1 MSTPLCSEGIVK
13 NIEGN
18 SILVEITMKSACA
31 SCQAKGVCPSIE
43 MKQEIIKA
51 TSVHPEELAV
61 GDRVKITMERSMG
74 GKAVTIG
81 YLLPLFVMVGTL
93 FVAFTLSNNELLSV
107 ILALVF
113 TAIYYLIVWLFG
125 KKIDRQFTFYAE
137 KEESIL

>member
-18 SILVEITMKSACA
+18 SISVEITMKSACA
-31 SCQAKGVCPSIE
+31 SCQAKGFCPSMD

-51 TSVHPEELAV
+51 KSTHPEKLAV

-81 YLLPLFVMVGTL
+81 YLLPLFVMIGTL
-93 FVAFTLSNNELLSV
+93 FVSFTISKKELLSV

-113 TAIYYLIVWLFG
+113 TAIYYLIIWLFS
-125 KKIDRQFTFYAE
+125 KKIDHQFIFYAE
-137 KEESIL
+137 KEESVL